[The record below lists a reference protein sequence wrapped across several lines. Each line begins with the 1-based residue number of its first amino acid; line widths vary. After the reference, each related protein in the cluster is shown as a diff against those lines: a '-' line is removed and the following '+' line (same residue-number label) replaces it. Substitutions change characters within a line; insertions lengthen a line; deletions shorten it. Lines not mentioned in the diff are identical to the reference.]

1 MNPSALTSAAQ
12 IAARGL
18 SGLSGAQSSSSGSSW
33 NQGASHGQNSSYGQ
47 TYGNAATQAS
57 INAAAVA
64 NEAQM
69 QAWREAAEF
78 NAREAKKA
86 RDWQEKMS
94 NSVYQRTVK
103 DMIAAGINPVLAAGA
118 GLGTA
123 SVGGGTSASVGVP
136 SMSMAN
142 AYPEQVNSSY
152 GVNDSYEKG
161 GSQSQSYYEAGL
173 ATALKQLGDMVG
185 SWVNTK
191 TAAQDINLNIDGL
204 KGWFGDKTQDIKDIV
219 REYLGEDVSQ
229 KLGLENTSHG
239 SSGGGRSFENNPVDV
254 KGSGKTIT
262 GNAKRKYL
270 PFSVEKNKNYKGY
283 TGYKK

>member
-1 MNPSALTSAAQ
+1 MNPSVLTSAAQ
-12 IAARGL
+12 IAA
-18 SGLSGAQSSSSGSSW
+18 SGLGSLNGAQSSSSSSSW
-33 NQGASHGQNSSYGQ
+33 NQGASHGQNGSYGQ

-57 INAAAVA
+57 INAAAIA

-86 RDWQEKMS
+86 RDWQERMS

-173 ATALKQLGDMVG
+173 ATALKQLGDLVG
-185 SWVNTK
+185 GWVNTK
-191 TAAQDINLNIDGL
+191 TAAQDINVNIDGMTGWL
-204 KGWFGDKTQDIKDIV
+204 KDTAQGVKDDVMAFLGDAAD
-219 REYLGEDVSQ
+219 
-229 KLGLENTSHG
+229 KLGLTG
-239 SSGGGRSFENNPVDV
+239 SSGGGKSFENNPVEV
-254 KGSGKTIT
+254 KGKGKTVPD
-262 GNAKRKYL
+262 GSYRRKQI